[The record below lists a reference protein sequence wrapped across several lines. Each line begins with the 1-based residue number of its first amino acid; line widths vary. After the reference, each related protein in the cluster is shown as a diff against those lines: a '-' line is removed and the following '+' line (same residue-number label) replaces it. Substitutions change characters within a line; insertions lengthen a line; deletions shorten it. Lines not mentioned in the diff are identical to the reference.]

1 MPQISYNFLFA
12 HKRSIFVHEAYIE
25 PNNAQY
31 HNYLCAN
38 LAFTYITNYPEL
50 FVTQLHEDAL
60 TQLQRSS
67 AIQRKKLI
75 DKYLIKKLIQLADF
89 QQYSLEY
96 SLLATLTQ
104 LDNKGFYH
112 CIAPINC
119 LDSHSIIKKIIVENF
134 EIKEILTSWQDEF
147 FYAAPSQRIILNIRN
162 RKPKTPTAT
171 IYFTQVYNFENI
183 EELGT
188 TFDKIET
195 FTKTAENIAFS
206 AQETHIT
213 WAVGTEFLFKNGN
226 AKNWSKFLKMSKLYG
241 NLLAKCRYMLTPFK
255 NTTTI
260 AQGFSF
266 AHSEFYPLI
275 PIHKTKKTTT
285 VLNTSETSHEIENK
299 YLRHVISNANELNLV
314 TQKVE
319 NIGQLAFYCNK
330 NKTELQQSKD
340 EFTNNYIT
348 KLTTQI
354 TSQTTTQETQKADNQ
369 DIKKWYVPK
378 QTAADA
384 LADLK
389 MTSCFHWVENHENY
403 LHTNSIIGLS
413 WKKESIKYFLRS
425 SFWQFWLENEVA
437 ILETDGFTFSI
448 EKLADILVIN
458 PDLLNTEAIKL
469 IYNDLESKSI
479 SLIPETLQNEQIEI
493 QKLDLL
499 IAEALGLETDLLTAL
514 HQELQAMYHQ
524 RQHIQTVMKKH
535 KNAKNFIKTVK
546 TYIDTITSGNKIT
559 DKDFPDFVSTYQNN
573 HSSIKFE
580 SYHIDKQA
588 IKVLDFLGNYE
599 IYQDKALLFTTNSK
613 LKFEFIK
620 LYILGAT
627 TFLEVPE
634 NEEDAMEM
642 ITNFKQKMHLS
653 NNIVQNFAKEKL
665 VSSWAVTKSV

>member
-1 MPQISYNFLFA
+1 MPQLSYNFLFA

-38 LAFTYITNYPEL
+38 LAFTYIATYPEL

-96 SLLATLTQ
+96 SLLATLIQ

-112 CIAPINC
+112 CITPINW
-119 LDSHSIIKKIIVENF
+119 LDSNSIIKKIIVENF

-147 FYAAPSQRIILNIRN
+147 FYTAPSQRIILNIRN
-162 RKPKTPTAT
+162 RKPKTPISA
-171 IYFTQVYNFENI
+171 IYFTNVYDFANI
-183 EELGT
+183 DELGT
-188 TFDKIET
+188 TLEKIES
-195 FTKTAENIAFS
+195 FTKTAENVAFL
-206 AQETHIT
+206 AQDTHIT
-213 WAVGTEFLFKNGN
+213 WAVGTDFLFKNGN
-226 AKNWSKFLKMSKLYG
+226 TKNWSKFLKMSKLYG
-241 NLLAKCRYMLTPFK
+241 NLLAKCRYMLTHFK

-285 VLNTSETSHEIENK
+285 VLNTSETTNEIENK
-299 YLRHVISNANELNLV
+299 YLRHVISNASELDLV
-314 TQKVE
+314 AQKVE

-330 NKTELQQSKD
+330 SKTELQQSKD

-348 KLTTQI
+348 KLTSQL
-354 TSQTTTQETQKADNQ
+354 TSQNPDNQ
-369 DIKKWYVPK
+369 DNKKWFVQK
-378 QTAADA
+378 QTPADA

-389 MTSCFHWVENHENY
+389 MTNYFCWVENHESY
-403 LHTNSIIGLS
+403 LHTNSIVGLS
-413 WKKESIKYFLRS
+413 WKKESVKYFLRS
-425 SFWQFWLENEVA
+425 SFWQFWLENEIAV
-437 ILETDGFTFSI
+437 LETDGFTFSI
-448 EKLADILVIN
+448 EKLADTVIIN

-469 IYNDLESKSI
+469 IYNELESKSI
-479 SLIPETLQNEQIEI
+479 SLMPETLQNEQIEI
-493 QKLDLL
+493 QKLDML
-499 IAEALGLETDLLTAL
+499 IAEALGLEPDLLITL
-514 HQELQAMYHQ
+514 YQELHTIYYQ

-535 KNAKNFIKTVK
+535 KNAKNFIKIVK
-546 TYIDTITSGNKIT
+546 NYIDNITSGNKIT

-573 HSSIKFE
+573 HATIKFE
-580 SYHIDKQA
+580 SYSIDKQA
-588 IKVLDFLGNYE
+588 IKILDFLGNYE

-620 LYILGAT
+620 LYILGAAT
-627 TFLEVPE
+627 VLEVPE
-634 NEEDAMEM
+634 NEEDAME
-642 ITNFKQKMHLS
+642 IIANFKQKMNLS
-653 NNIVQNFAKEKL
+653 NNIVQDFAKKKL